1 MLIQIG
7 SKVGGIIIA
16 TGYPWYRI
24 VQNTDKIEQGDI
36 LSSWPV
42 IIPTEWINGEGSID
56 TDIDEYDM
64 IIMSQSCD
72 IQNNKIDN
80 VLVCPILLLDEMTK
94 YSSRG
99 DRNKLKK
106 GEIVGYHLLN
116 KCEIEGLSECGLSK
130 LANKYSVVDFRN
142 AYSIPLKF
150 LTAGVGVRGEKRLQ
164 LLPPYK
170 EHLSQAFARFIM
182 RVGLPEEI
190 PEF

>member
-1 MLIQIG
+1 MEK
-7 SKVGGIIIA
+7 S
-16 TGYPWYRI
+16 
-24 VQNTDKIEQGDI
+24 DKIEQGDI

-42 IIPTEWINGEGSID
+42 IIPEEWIDGVGDID
-56 TDIDEYDM
+56 TSIEEYDM

-80 VLVCPILLLDEMTK
+80 VLVCPVLILDEMGK
-94 YSSRG
+94 YTSSG
-99 DRNKLKK
+99 DRNKLRK
-106 GEIVGYHLLN
+106 GEIIGYHLLN
-116 KCEIEGLSECGLSK
+116 KCEVDGLTDCGL
-130 LANKYSVVDFRN
+130 LDLLDKYLVVDFRN

-150 LTAGVGVRGEKRLQ
+150 LIGGVDAKHEKRLR

-190 PEF
+190 PDF